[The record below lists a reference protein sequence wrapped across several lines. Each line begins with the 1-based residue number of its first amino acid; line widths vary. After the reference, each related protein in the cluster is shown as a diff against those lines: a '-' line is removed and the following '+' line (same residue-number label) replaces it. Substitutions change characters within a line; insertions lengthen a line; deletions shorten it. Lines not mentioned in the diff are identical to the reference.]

1 MGSDTFQ
8 NSTESRHPFGMARQ
22 LPFFSKRKIVIRER
36 RFLIFMVG
44 SSLVDTRS
52 VFSETAKKE
61 NFNFSFLLFSSLRD
75 EVPNKSLY
83 IEKPKVLYIQVGY
96 LIHKQEKAL
105 IGLNGKVRPY
115 GKTSIGIFVIFWC
128 IDVFAVFGFELECHS

>member
-1 MGSDTFQ
+1 MIFFPSRGTHVEFFSIALLWSSFWKASLLMGSVTFQ

-61 NFNFSFLLFSSLRD
+61 NFNFSFLLFLGVSG
-75 EVPNKSLY
+75 V
-83 IEKPKVLYIQVGY
+83 KPLIKVMASRSEAEG
-96 LIHKQEKAL
+96 
-105 IGLNGKVRPY
+105 
-115 GKTSIGIFVIFWC
+115 
-128 IDVFAVFGFELECHS
+128 